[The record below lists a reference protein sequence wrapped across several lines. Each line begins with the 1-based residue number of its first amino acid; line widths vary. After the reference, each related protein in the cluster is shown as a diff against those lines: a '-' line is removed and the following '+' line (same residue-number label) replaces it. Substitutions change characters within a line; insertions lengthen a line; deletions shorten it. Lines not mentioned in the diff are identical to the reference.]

1 MAISLDYFKTHPTD
15 AHTRALMWFG
25 IIASLIVYP
34 IETYI
39 FIVIAQAFNGPYI
52 QGQLAFSGTYMK
64 AYFQSIVN
72 LQAYLIGQI
81 FDYIF
86 MLTYGSLLFS
96 VSVRLAR
103 QIPDGTRLS
112 KIAYLMI
119 IFALLAPI
127 FDAGENI
134 MIFFTLSNPV
144 NFPNWWAVLQSDF
157 VVYSQM
163 VLYNCGHL
171 LEYNWANS

>member
-1 MAISLDYFKTHPTD
+1 
-15 AHTRALMWFG
+15 MWFG

-39 FIVIAQAFNGPYI
+39 FIVIAQASMGPYI

-103 QIPDGTRLS
+103 QFQNGTRLS

-119 IFALLAPI
+119 IFAACPH
-127 FDAGENI
+127 F
-134 MIFFTLSNPV
+134 
-144 NFPNWWAVLQSDF
+144 
-157 VVYSQM
+157 
-163 VLYNCGHL
+163 
-171 LEYNWANS
+171 